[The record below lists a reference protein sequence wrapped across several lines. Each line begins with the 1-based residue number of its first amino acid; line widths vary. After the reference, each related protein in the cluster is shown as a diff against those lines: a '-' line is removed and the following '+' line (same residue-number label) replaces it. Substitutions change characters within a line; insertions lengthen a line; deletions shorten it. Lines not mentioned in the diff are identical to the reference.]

1 MLNAANTIFNE
12 RLMYPT
18 YEIIGGKKIMAPSAT
33 SYHNRSMGRLYNVID
48 TYCFENK
55 AGYVFTDSLDVQ
67 FPDGS
72 TYRPDL
78 IVVKKENA
86 DIIDWQGVIHGSPDM
101 VAEIISKSTKK
112 NDITIKKDTYEKFGV
127 KEYWIVDPFIKS
139 VSVYLL
145 RDGKFELDEEYI
157 YYEKDEYDF
166 KNLTDE
172 QKAEVKTEVAL
183 NIFPEIKIKLQDIF
197 EIY

>member
-1 MLNAANTIFNE
+1 MLNAVFNE

-18 YEIIGGKKIMAPSAT
+18 YEIIGGEKFMAPSAT
-33 SYHNRSMGRLYNVID
+33 SYHNRSMGGIYSIID
-48 TYCFENK
+48 NYVRQNK

-101 VAEIISKSTKK
+101 VVEILSKSTKK
-112 NDITIKKDTYEKFGV
+112 NDVTIKKDTYEKFGV

-145 RDGKFELDEEYI
+145 RDGKYELDNEYI

-166 KNLTDE
+166 QNLTDE
-172 QKAEVKTEVAL
+172 QKAEVKTEISL
-183 NIFPEIKIKLQDIF
+183 SIFPEVKVKLQDIF

>member
-1 MLNAANTIFNE
+1 
-12 RLMYPT
+12 
-18 YEIIGGKKIMAPSAT
+18 MAPAAPLFHSNFIIKLVVA
-33 SYHNRSMGRLYNVID
+33 
-48 TYCFENK
+48 FENYLIQNK
-55 AGYVFTDSLDVQ
+55 KGYVFADHVDVH

-72 TYRPDL
+72 IYKPDLVVITEENKSIMSSGKAIYGAPDL
-78 IVVKKENA
+78 IVEVL
-86 DIIDWQGVIHGSPDM
+86 
-101 VAEIISKSTKK
+101 SKSTKK
-112 NDITIKKDTYEKFGV
+112 RDLTVKKDTYEKFGV

-172 QKAEVKTEVAL
+172 QKAAVKTEIAL
-183 NIFPEIKIKLQDIF
+183 NIFPEVKIKLQDIF